1 MDAKILVSLTNV
13 LAWTNLMLRSNWE
26 HSSSKF
32 PFVKSDGEPSFTA
45 NTGIEVITRRVWQY
59 LFKDDVTS
67 GIFEKQ
73 SDKEKTVVE
82 LFMKIQYKVPELT
95 NGYSRH
101 KRI

>member
-1 MDAKILVSLTNV
+1 
-13 LAWTNLMLRSNWE
+13 
-26 HSSSKF
+26 
-32 PFVKSDGEPSFTA
+32 
-45 NTGIEVITRRVWQY
+45 